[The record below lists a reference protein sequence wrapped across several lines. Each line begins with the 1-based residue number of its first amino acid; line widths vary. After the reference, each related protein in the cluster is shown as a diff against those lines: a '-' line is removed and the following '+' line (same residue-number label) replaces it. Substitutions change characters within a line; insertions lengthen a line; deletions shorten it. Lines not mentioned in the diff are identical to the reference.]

1 MLQNFSSNKAA
12 KILQQGI
19 DVLEIGEVIVPL
31 CIGLCDDTDDIANV
45 DKRLRGEIT
54 ANVASTCD
62 AVAITGTVL
71 ESITLKKVAY
81 VALHGIDSQL
91 ATLVSGAFGL
101 FGNVG
106 IQNGAMVQLQLGPG
120 TSLEF
125 RAAGSPQ
132 LVSNVDEGDDAA
144 VFDILREAQSLFDF
158 EVSR

>member
-1 MLQNFSSNKAA
+1 MLESFSSNKAA
-12 KILQQGI
+12 KIIQQGI
-19 DVLEIGEVIVPL
+19 DVLEFGEVVVPL
-31 CIGLCDDTDDIANV
+31 CIGLCDDDIVNAN
-45 DKRLRGEIT
+45 KRLVGEIT
-54 ANVASTCD
+54 AGVASTCD

-71 ESITLKKVAY
+71 EDITLQKVAY
-81 VALHGIDSQL
+81 VALHGIDEGL
-91 ATLVSGAFGL
+91 ANLVSGAFGL
-101 FGNVG
+101 FGNIG
-106 IQNGAMVQLQLGPG
+106 IQDGAFVELQLGPG